1 MLKILGCL
9 QRILLDCSW
18 ERTHPACGELE
29 TLSTLEACAPRDLC
43 ALSGREKKCSAGF
56 QPAKGPVDTKRVIQ
70 AHMPAR
76 RRRYVFSHD
85 QRLRGGIR
93 FGRGSALREIRGHFS
108 RGSVSL
114 WPMTPFSVRGL
125 NPELQ

>member
-9 QRILLDCSW
+9 QRILLGCSW

-29 TLSTLEACAPRDLC
+29 TLSTLEACAPRNLC

-56 QPAKGPVDTKRVIQ
+56 QPAKGPVDTRRVIQ

-76 RRRYVFSHD
+76 RRRYDF
-85 QRLRGGIR
+85 
-93 FGRGSALREIRGHFS
+93 FS
-108 RGSVSL
+108 RSEEHTS
-114 WPMTPFSVRGL
+114 
-125 NPELQ
+125 ELQSHHDLVCRLL